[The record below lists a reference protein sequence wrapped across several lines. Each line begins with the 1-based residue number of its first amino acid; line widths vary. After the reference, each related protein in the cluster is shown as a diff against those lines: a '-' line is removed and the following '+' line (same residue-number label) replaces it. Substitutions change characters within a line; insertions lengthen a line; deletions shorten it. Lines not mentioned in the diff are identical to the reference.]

1 MIPWPGMIPR
11 VPLVLAVVLALGGC
25 RSRRE
30 ELSTPE
36 PLERS
41 GPRADGALS
50 RSKVGSSATPSLLP
64 SPVGAASSRTGTSE
78 GVEHREGWDFAAS
91 SNEQRPTPVASHP
104 LGDVG
109 SAPPGAFGDSD
120 QAVRRRPDP
129 VGGSWVACYGNY
141 RPTSTPERDVTRLG
155 LLCGPANGMM
165 PVGSTVTG
173 EATENGT
180 QHPFDVRAG
189 ECFRIFAVAEPSAA
203 DLAVEV
209 RDPKGVPVASDH
221 NNRSEEH

>member
-1 MIPWPGMIPR
+1 MTPR
-11 VPLVLAVVLALGGC
+11 VPLVLAAVLALGGC
-25 RSRRE
+25 RGRRE

-41 GPRADGALS
+41 GPRADGAFS
-50 RSKVGSSATPSLLP
+50 RPKVGSAATPSVSP
-64 SPVGAASSRTGTSE
+64 SAVGAAA
-78 GVEHREGWDFAAS
+78 EHPKGWDFAAS
-91 SNEQRPTPVASHP
+91 SNTPVAPRP

-109 SAPPGAFGDSD
+109 SAPGGSSGGSD
-120 QAVRRRPDP
+120 QAVLHRPDP
-129 VGGSWVACYGNY
+129 VGGSWVTCYGNY

-165 PVGSTVTG
+165 LVGSTLIG

-189 ECFRIFAVAEPSAA
+189 ECFRIFAVAEP
-203 DLAVEV
+203 
-209 RDPKGVPVASDH
+209 
-221 NNRSEEH
+221 